1 MAILLLF
8 LFVFISFYVFLPP
21 LARFKKCPPVMPSVD
36 ESENKLYNFTQNQDF
51 DIDNFKKFRAF
62 EVRLQSLTVSNE
74 SRLYYIYMG
83 ATASLVSEVIPP
95 VSNYLFGPVSPREG
109 NDDMSSSGLL

>member
-1 MAILLLF
+1 MLSNKNYINSLSTLFDLDGSHAPF

-21 LARFKKCPPVMPSVD
+21 LARFKKRPPVMPSVG

-51 DIDNFKKFRAF
+51 DIDNLKKFRAF

-74 SRLYYIYMG
+74 SRYYYIYMG
-83 ATASLVSEVIPP
+83 ATASLV
-95 VSNYLFGPVSPREG
+95 
-109 NDDMSSSGLL
+109 